1 MYRILSH
8 YAEVLLKGYHDDIP
22 KTIAGWFLSVQN
34 SFLNRVRRSVLFLHK
49 LCNIAKFD
57 LSVRH
62 NFLARTLLSFPRLDL
77 TCRRSKFVNAC
88 LFFACY
94 KHHVERLNCF
104 FKRKIYT
111 YRKMC
116 NLSVH
121 QNQMCYIE
129 CYIECYKCVTLSVH

>member
-1 MYRILSH
+1 MHVYRILSH

-62 NFLARTLLSFPRLDL
+62 NFLARNGLYCHFRGSTSRV
-77 TCRRSKFVNAC
+77 RVANSSKLVY
-88 LFFACY
+88 FFACH
-94 KHHVERLNCF
+94 KHHVERLSFPKEKYAQCRVKF
-104 FKRKIYT
+104 TPKVSKVSTRI
-111 YRKMC
+111 
-116 NLSVH
+116 
-121 QNQMCYIE
+121 
-129 CYIECYKCVTLSVH
+129 KCIT